1 MTSIGY
7 VRYNWIDWSKSIAI
21 FLVIWGHIPMHS
33 EIHSIIYSFHMPLFF
48 LISGYLYTPRKTT
61 KEEISKNLKTLIL
74 PYFIYQFIFYP
85 YWIVREFIVPHQAF
99 NIYDGIIQPIVQS
112 LLSDAI
118 NGPTWFIYCLFL
130 IKIYSHILQKKQ
142 SIYWY
147 ATSISCIFSIFICYW
162 LNKQSIFGTYAI
174 HNFFALQIFF
184 FVGQAL
190 KRINIEDIVNSLRKS
205 IIWFALFFFSFTA
218 LISMGYN
225 NIYIT
230 ISETVKFYA
239 LGFTGSAMI
248 IGIGFILN
256 RVKSNVNYNISVGT
270 MVILGIHWMFIG
282 VINFFIEK
290 YLHITGDITYSSFT
304 AFLISVFIA
313 ILNYPLIIICKKH
326 LPLLLGKAKSLR
338 AVN

>member
-1 MTSIGY
+1 
-7 VRYNWIDWSKSIAI
+7 
-21 FLVIWGHIPMHS
+21 
-33 EIHSIIYSFHMPLFF
+33 MPINHKHWKFKVSLNER
-48 LISGYLYTPRKTT
+48 TV
-61 KEEISKNLKTLIL
+61 EISYNS
-74 PYFIYQFIFYP
+74 
-85 YWIVREFIVPHQAF
+85 
-99 NIYDGIIQPIVQS
+99 N
-112 LLSDAI
+112 
-118 NGPTWFIYCLFL
+118 
-130 IKIYSHILQKKQ
+130 ILQKKQ
-142 SIYWY
+142 STYWHV
-147 ATSISCIFSIFICYW
+147 ASFSCILSIFICYW
-162 LNKQSIFGTYAI
+162 LNKQSIFGTYTT

-184 FVGQAL
+184 FAGQAL
-190 KRINIEDIVNSLRKS
+190 KRTNIGSIADSLHKS
-205 IIWFALFFFSFTA
+205 IAWFALFFFSFTV
-218 LISMGYN
+218 LILMGYN

-230 ISETVKFYA
+230 ISETVKFYV

-256 RVKSNVNYNISVGT
+256 RVKSNINYNISVGT